1 MLVVLILF
9 TEWKRNLAKLP
20 YLCSLSQI
28 TKTRRD
34 RVVFSTLFLL
44 SFENVLPLKNKY
56 PPHAGYQI
64 QADGG
69 EYSKNANE

>member
-9 TEWKRNLAKLP
+9 TERKRNLVKLP

-28 TKTRRD
+28 TKTRGD

-44 SFENVLPLKNKY
+44 SFENALPLKNEY

-64 QADGG
+64 PADGG
-69 EYSKNANE
+69 ECNKNANE